1 MSHQIETFAYS
12 GAPAWHGLGFQIHQN
27 ATVDE
32 MVVAAGLDWEVVKKP
47 LYFPW
52 EANEDGLITMKR
64 AHGQSL
70 IIRGSDQKILSMV
83 GDDWNEN
90 QNRDVMNFFHEFVEA
105 GNMTMETAGSLR
117 GGKFIWCLAALGK
130 NFELVTGDKINGYLL
145 LCSPHAYGFRFT
157 IQFTPIRVVCNNTL
171 TWSLKDGPLAG
182 TQMFRM
188 THARKF
194 DDQAKEE
201 AKQTIG
207 VAAKKFEWFH
217 EISEKLAACR
227 VNYEERIDYFKRVA
241 QIEEVVEVDGEDS
254 SNDDELPR
262 IVRKF
267 ESALQD
273 APGAELISAR
283 DTAWGLVNA
292 VTYTVDHDLGRSRD
306 TGLYNSWFGTNRSMK
321 QRAVEYALEMA
332 DAS

>member
-1 MSHQIETFAYS
+1 MAHFVETMAYS
-12 GAPAWHGLGFQIHQN
+12 GAPPWHTLGN
-27 ATVDE
+27 PVDNNLTVDE
-32 MVVAAGLDWEVVKKP
+32 MLVAAGLDWEVRKLP
-47 LYFPW
+47 LYSPW
-52 EANEDGLITMKR
+52 EADKDGLIHMQR
-64 AHGQSL
+64 AHGECGL
-70 IIRGSDQKILSMV
+70 WRVSDKKLLSRV
-83 GDDWNEN
+83 GDDWQEN
-90 QNRDVMNFFHEFVEA
+90 QNRDVINFFREFVEA
-105 GNMTMETAGSLR
+105 GNMQMETAGSLKD
-117 GGKFIWCLAALGK
+117 GKFVWCLAKLDK
-130 NFELVTGDKINGYLL
+130 DFELVTGDNVGGYVL

-157 IQFTPIRVVCNNTL
+157 IQVTGIRVVCWNTL
-171 TWSLKDGPLAG
+171 TWSVQSGPLAG
-182 TQMFRM
+182 TQAFRM

-194 DDQAKEE
+194 DDEAKEE
-201 AKQTIG
+201 AKKTIG
-207 VAAKKFEWFH
+207 LAKQKFEWLH